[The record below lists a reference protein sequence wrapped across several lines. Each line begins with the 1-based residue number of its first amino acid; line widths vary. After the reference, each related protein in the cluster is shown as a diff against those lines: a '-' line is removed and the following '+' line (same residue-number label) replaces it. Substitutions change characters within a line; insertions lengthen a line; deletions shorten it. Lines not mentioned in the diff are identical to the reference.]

1 MKQSIPY
8 QLRVLVTQIDPNLD
22 ANWQLS
28 LSTLFSRCS
37 AEDRE
42 NICQQILQLKKIH
55 WNRKENSFCYLGKHD
70 INLLAEKI
78 QDAPIKALVRSIAN
92 SLEKLKQYQDI
103 YAISDYLDNILGQI
117 HRINT
122 EDDFELQQQ
131 KNQVLKEFI
140 YAAAQIILQKQT
152 IQLPANQRHLNSDII
167 KTFITEVFLKQQLLK
182 YSFNI
187 IRSHQLREEKPHI
200 LKYFLYKQQ
209 KTRQLNIVKS
219 SKYIFALAPSKEGM
233 SHTFSIRRFLQEERF
248 EACENIYFNA
258 AILNLAHI
266 EDELQHQQFQ
276 WQVNHIIT
284 IDKQINHYV
293 SDIVRHIELYASK
306 TLIPFLME
314 PLNPH
319 GIFIE
324 KLIEQ
329 RLIDFEQKLCRNI
342 LEPIADALKHAVHH
356 SDECHYLYISV
367 KQTLDDL
374 ISHFIAFQSQ
384 PSIILNKQVNLFIA
398 RLKSYAT
405 LLQKRHADVFTVFS
419 SEDWKKHHS
428 AALEP
433 TNLLKDISI
442 SSLQEYKDAFS
453 ELKENQRQLKQSASL
468 LSKILNKPQKIKD
481 NIIKLKEKTTL
492 IKKHAHQEIIR
503 IQRRFP
509 SLIVYLEFESLISIN
524 HKERHYAFPTGDNG
538 ITRLP
543 ILIQIP
549 EDKASFDLQSICN
562 SLNFDLNLAN
572 QKWLETI

>member
-1 MKQSIPY
+1 MNQSIPY

-42 NICQQILQLKKIH
+42 NICQQILQLNKIH
-55 WNRKENSFCYLGKHD
+55 WNRKDNSFCYLGKHD

-182 YSFNI
+182 YSFSI

-209 KTRQLNIVKS
+209 KTRQLDIVKS

-324 KLIEQ
+324 KLVEQ

>member
-1 MKQSIPY
+1 MNQSIPY

-28 LSTLFSRCS
+28 LQTLFSTCT
-37 AEDRE
+37 AEDHE

-55 WNRKENSFCYLGKHD
+55 WNRKEHSFCYLAKHD
-70 INLLAEKI
+70 IHLLAEKI
-78 QDAPIKALVRSIAN
+78 QDAPMKVLVKSIAN

-103 YAISDYLDNILGQI
+103 YAISDYLENMLGQI
-117 HRINT
+117 NRINT
-122 EDDFELQQQ
+122 EDDFDLQEQ
-131 KNQVLKEFI
+131 KKQVLKEFI
-140 YAAAQIILQKQT
+140 YASAHIILQKEV
-152 IQLPANQRHLNSDII
+152 IQLPANQRHINTDVI

-200 LKYFLYKQQ
+200 LKYFLYQQQ
-209 KTRQLNIVKS
+209 KTKQLDIVKTS
-219 SKYIFALAPSKEGM
+219 QYIFALAPSKEGIAN
-233 SHTFSIRRFLQEERF
+233 TFSIRRFLQEEKF

-258 AILNLAHI
+258 AFLALDQI
-266 EDELQHQQFQ
+266 EDESQHQQFR
-276 WQVNHIIT
+276 WQMDHIIT
-284 IDKQINHYV
+284 IDKQVNHYI
-293 SDIVRHIELYASK
+293 SDIVRHIELYANK

-319 GIFIE
+319 GVFIE
-324 KLIEQ
+324 KLVEQ

-405 LLQKRHADVFTVFS
+405 LLQKRHSDVFTVFS
-419 SEDWKKHHS
+419 YDDWKKHHT

-433 TNLLKDISI
+433 TNILKDLSI
-442 SSLQEYKDAFS
+442 SCLQEYKDAFS
-453 ELKENQRQLKQSASL
+453 ELKENQRQLKQSVSF
-468 LSKILNKPQKIKD
+468 LSKLLNKPQKIKD
-481 NIIKLKEKTTL
+481 NIIKLKEKTSQ

-572 QKWLETI
+572 QKWLESI

>member
-1 MKQSIPY
+1 MNQSIPY

-22 ANWQLS
+22 VNWQLS

-152 IQLPANQRHLNSDII
+152 IQLPVNQRHLNSDII

-182 YSFNI
+182 YSFSI

-209 KTRQLNIVKS
+209 KTRQLDIVKS

-324 KLIEQ
+324 KLVEQ

-419 SEDWKKHHS
+419 YEDWKKHHS